1 MTDIQ
6 TITVRPSAA
15 AAAYARVDSG
25 AQGAGDA
32 GTGDFGATLQQALQG
47 AVDAGHAA
55 DAKAMGALNGTGNL
69 TEVVTAVARA
79 QLALQ
84 SATAIRDRVVQAYQ
98 DIMKMP
104 I

>member
-1 MTDIQ
+1 MD
-6 TITVRPSAA
+6 
-15 AAAYARVDSG
+15 
-25 AQGAGDA
+25 
-32 GTGDFGATLQQALQG
+32 
-47 AVDAGHAA
+47 
-55 DAKAMGALNGTGNL
+55 ALNGTGNL

-84 SATAIRDRVVQAYQ
+84 TATAIRDRVVQAYQ